1 MFLNEIWLFVGFLVL
16 VAILLALD
24 LGVFNK
30 SPKVVTVGAALGWSA
45 FWVTL
50 ALGFNVLVYY
60 LEGPQAATEFFAGY
74 LLEQSLSVDNIFV
87 IILILRYFK
96 VAPQYHHKVLF
107 WGIIGA
113 IVMRG
118 IMIAVGAALI
128 SAFSWIYFVFGAFL
142 VFTGIKMAFSSGET
156 EDVGNNVVVRFARK
170 FLRVTDEYYQERFRV
185 VKNRQWHWTP
195 LFLVL
200 LTIEATDL
208 IFAVDSIPAIFAVT
222 KDPFIVFTSNIFAVM
237 GLRSMFFAVAGV
249 MNLFHYLK
257 YGLSVILTFIGVKM
271 FIQPWW
277 HVPVE
282 AALIVIAV
290 ILGLSIVASLVFP
303 YKPEAVKAGA
313 DKQS

>member
-1 MFLNEIWLFVGFLVL
+1 MIIPEFWLYAGFLVL
-16 VAILLALD
+16 VGFLLLLD
-24 LGVFNK
+24 LGVFNRT
-30 SPKVVTVGAALGWSA
+30 PRVITVGAALGWSA
-45 FWVTL
+45 FWISL
-50 ALGFNVLVYY
+50 ALGFNLLVYY

-87 IILILRYFK
+87 IILVLRFFK

-113 IVMRG
+113 ILMRG
-118 IMIAVGAALI
+118 VMIAVGAALI
-128 SAFSWIYFVFGAFL
+128 SMFSWIYFVFGAFL
-142 VFTGIKMAFSSGET
+142 VFTGIKMAFSS
-156 EDVGNNVVVRFARK
+156 EDAEDIGNNSVVKFAKK

-208 IFAVDSIPAIFAVT
+208 VFAVDSIPAIFAVT

-249 MNLFHYLK
+249 MRLFHYLK

-271 FIQPWW
+271 FIQHWV
-277 HVPVE
+277 HIRVDV
-282 AALIVIAV
+282 ALIVIASV
-290 ILGLSIVASLVFP
+290 LGISVLASLLFP
-303 YKPEAVKAGA
+303 QKEHSEDTV
-313 DKQS
+313 